1 VCFGI
6 VEDGWAEDT
15 LHNFSLI
22 LWLGWV

>member
-6 VEDGWAEDT
+6 VEDSWAQDT